1 MARTILENIVI
12 IHSEDVTSFKFC
24 QYTSIRF
31 FEILHFE
38 TGEGIIKI
46 NGRDVAYSPNSFFVF
61 IPDDIYMVSAN
72 TPTTT
77 TAIKFLK
84 SFFNNPEQLN
94 SNVSVNSWFRK
105 IEGILCNENNQLRAL
120 EFQNEDDKTKLALL
134 VELLYKEYL
143 SNRTKDILIIEN
155 TLSIILQIITRN
167 MKVVVSEKNTTAQSS
182 KIQEIINYI
191 NANIYNPELLTNKVI
206 ASEFNI
212 SENYLNQYFKKNM
225 DMSIK
230 KYQVNYKLKLVEN
243 RLKFTDL
250 HFSEIALE
258 FGFTDASH
266 LNKTF
271 LAYKGET
278 LGAFKA
284 NLS

>member
-12 IHSEDVTSFKFC
+12 IHSEEVTSFEFC

-38 TGEGIIKI
+38 TGEGTIKI
-46 NGRDVAYSPNSFFVF
+46 NGRDVTYSPNSFFIF
-61 IPDDIYMVSAN
+61 IPNDVYTVNATS
-72 TPTTT
+72 PTTT

-84 SFFNNPEQLN
+84 SFFSNPEHLN
-94 SNVSVNSWFRK
+94 SNVSINSWFRK

-120 EFQNEDDKTKLALL
+120 EFQKEGDKTNLASL
-134 VELLYKEYL
+134 VEILYKEYE
-143 SNRTKDILIIEN
+143 SNKTKDILIIEN
-155 TLSIILQIITRN
+155 TLSIILQIIARN
-167 MKVVVSEKNTTAQSS
+167 MKVVVSEKNNTPQTS

-191 NANIYNPELLTNKVI
+191 HVNIYSPELLTNKVI
-206 ASEFNI
+206 AAEFNI

-230 KYQVNYKLKLVEN
+230 KYELNYKLKLIEN
-243 RLKFTDL
+243 RLKYTDL
-250 HFSEIALE
+250 HFSEIASE

-271 LAYKGET
+271 QAYKGVT
-278 LGAFKA
+278 IGAFKA
-284 NLS
+284 SLA